1 LPFWPIAWVFDQNAK
16 LQRTLG
22 KAPDASTE
30 TAGAF
35 SPNAVVDI
43 AFEYGLAG
51 GRLFATDNASGGG
64 RIVTVDPTTGNV
76 VTLITGLPAGPTGQL
91 AFQDGWIYW
100 GAGATTNSGVV
111 SKSDGGPFGQPDI
124 PCQDV
129 TLSQNVFNSGGGI
142 FTSGYSLFGHTNPG
156 GMVPAFFNA
165 ALGKTRSGVCN
176 SAILRA
182 PLSEITNIEP
192 FSWGYRNGYAIR
204 FAPNDHPLAR
214 GLLVGEN
221 GADDAGA
228 RPSNNTPDALHLARQ
243 NPDGTPDYHGWPD
256 RYGFLPTS
264 QAVFNPTGGPAEDLC
279 VFDATNPPT
288 NCTPASLAQI
298 LAEDVPIRDVLA
310 GPPQPITAP
319 LAIEA
324 AHASFTAID
333 FAPKS
338 FARAPVQEGAA
349 LYSLEGD
356 FASSAANASAPA
368 PEVGHEVKLINL
380 AGRWGQPPALNIQRF
395 AYNRT
400 FEGAFP
406 DGIRGF
412 NRPTN
417 VRFGP
422 DGCAYV
428 ADYGAVRDFGRSDP
442 NVGFKNPT
450 DAALVQIPG
459 TGVIW
464 KICAQ

>member
-1 LPFWPIAWVFDQNAK
+1 VA
-16 LQRTLG
+16 
-22 KAPDASTE
+22 
-30 TAGAF
+30 
-35 SPNAVVDI
+35 
-43 AFEYGLAG
+43 
-51 GRLFATDNASGGG
+51 
-64 RIVTVDPTTGNV
+64 
-76 VTLITGLPAGPTGQL
+76 
-91 AFQDGWIYW
+91 
-100 GAGATTNSGVV
+100 
-111 SKSDGGPFGQPDI
+111 
-124 PCQDV
+124 
-129 TLSQNVFNSGGGI
+129 
-142 FTSGYSLFGHTNPG
+142 
-156 GMVPAFFNA
+156 AFFDANT
-165 ALGKTRSGVCN
+165 GKVRPGVCN
-176 SAILRA
+176 GAVLRTR
-182 PLSEITNIEP
+182 LSNMAEIEP
-192 FSWGYRNGYAIR
+192 FSWGYRDGYALR
-204 FAPNDHPLAR
+204 FAPSEHPLAG

-228 RPSNNTPDALHLARQ
+228 RPANNAPDSLHLSRQ

-279 VFDATNPPT
+279 VFDATNPPS

-298 LAEDVPIRDVLA
+298 LAEDVPLRDVLA

-333 FAPKS
+333 FVPES
-338 FARAPVQEGAA
+338 FVRGPVQEGAA

-356 FASSAANASAPA
+356 FGFSAANASAPA
-368 PEVGHEVKLINL
+368 PEVGHEVKLLNFGSGL
-380 AGRWGQPPALNIQRF
+380 GQPLALNFQRF
-395 AYNRT
+395 AYNKT
-400 FEGAFP
+400 SEEAFP

-422 DGCAYV
+422 DGCGYI

-442 NVGFKNPT
+442 DAGFKIGA